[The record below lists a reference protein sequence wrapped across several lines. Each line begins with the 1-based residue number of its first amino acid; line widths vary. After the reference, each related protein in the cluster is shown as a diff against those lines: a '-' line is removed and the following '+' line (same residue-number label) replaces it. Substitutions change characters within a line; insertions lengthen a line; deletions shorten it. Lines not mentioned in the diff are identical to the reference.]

1 MPTGQKDSSKL
12 RDILLCALSS
22 IVAVLATLPFVEM
35 GINDDFSF
43 THSALQLAKTGKIAY
58 DGWGTPMVGFQAYWA
73 AFLIKLAGFSFL
85 LVRLSILPFVA
96 GCSALVYLLARYAGL
111 PRSRA
116 IFLAF
121 FVVFSPLALPLE
133 ASFMTDVPALF
144 FLLLCLMSALQ
155 ATDPEVSRAR
165 ILFWTTVVTA
175 AGLAGGTIRQYIFLV
190 PAALLA
196 YIAWRSR
203 SFWPRLWCGVCGL
216 ASVMGALGFARWFS
230 HQPYAFVVPLLPSS
244 RAGYLHIAENVLGLL
259 IEYTALL
266 VPITVLYLFAGIRL
280 SRAGRITLYA
290 GSALLAAAAILAA
303 PYGYEPTTMHAQRA
317 FHHNL
322 VFRQLGGNIITDTGI
337 LGSGAEVIG
346 DKPRILPIPLQIAL
360 AGIGTGLFALA
371 AIGLIRWLRNSHA
384 FSAPAWAEWL
394 HSGSGRARVGHV
406 CILFGCTYCPLVA
419 SRALEALAL
428 DRYLLPLLAIGGLL
442 LLLWLP
448 ARSPARLT
456 AGWVFAAL
464 FGLYGI
470 ATTHDYFARSRARLQ
485 AVVMLEAQHIPRQCI
500 SAGFEYD
507 AWTQISLRGH
517 VNRGGIVFPP
527 NSYESQV
534 GRKYP
539 LADPYWFWDETPT
552 VQPSYL
558 VVTSPQ
564 PGLLTLKEYEV
575 KYHAWLPPF
584 ERRVL
589 VQTANAAAAECG
601 SHTST
606 SWHVAVKTP

>member
-1 MPTGQKDSSKL
+1 MVIAKRDSSKL
-12 RDILLCALSS
+12 RGAILCALLS
-22 IVAVLATLPFVEM
+22 IAAVLATLPFVEM

-43 THSALQLAKTGKIAY
+43 THTALHLASTGKMAY

-73 AFLIKLAGFSFL
+73 ALFIKLFGFSFV
-85 LVRLSILPFVA
+85 LVRLSTLPFVA
-96 GCSALVYLLARYAGL
+96 GCSVLLYLLALYAGL

-121 FVVFSPLALPLE
+121 FVAFSPLALPLE
-133 ASFMTDVPALF
+133 ASFMTDVPGLF
-144 FLLLCLMSALQ
+144 FLLLCLISALQ
-155 ATDPEVSRAR
+155 GTDPQASQAR
-165 ILFWTTVVTA
+165 ILFWTTVLTA

-190 PAALLA
+190 PVAFLA
-196 YIAWRSR
+196 YVVWRSR

-216 ASVMGALGFARWFS
+216 ASVMGALGSARWFS
-230 HQPYAFVVPLLPSS
+230 HQLYAFVVPLLPSS
-244 RAGYLHIAENVLGLL
+244 RAGYLHIAENILGLL
-259 IEYTALL
+259 IEYTILV

-280 SRAGRITLYA
+280 SKAGRLMLFA
-290 GSALLAAAAILAA
+290 GSVLLAGAAVLAA
-303 PYGYEPTTMHAQRA
+303 PYGYEPTTPHSVRA

-337 LGSGAEVIG
+337 LGAGAEVIG
-346 DKPRILPIPLQIAL
+346 DKPQTLPVPLQIAL

-371 AIGLIRWLRNSHA
+371 AIGLIRWLRNSYA

-394 HSGSGRARVGHV
+394 HSSSGRVRFEHV
-406 CILFGCTYCPLVA
+406 CILFGCTYIPLVA

-448 ARSPARLT
+448 ARLPARLT
-456 AGWVFAAL
+456 AGWIFAAL

-539 LADPYWFWDETPT
+539 LAQPYWFWDETPV
-552 VQPSYL
+552 VQPDYI

-564 PGLLTLKEYEV
+564 PGLSTVKEFTVGYQT
-575 KYHAWLPPF
+575 WLPPF

-589 VQTANAAAAECG
+589 VQTANAAVAECG
-601 SHTST
+601 RSAEA
-606 SWHVAVKTP
+606 VAAPPGM